1 MSISQPTKLQV
12 TLPATM
18 SYDID
23 TLAEQLGVNRANAI
37 RYCIKCTCDAKL
49 TTKRT

>member
-1 MSISQPTKLQV
+1 MSTTHPRKVKV

-18 SYDID
+18 LDDID

-37 RYCIKCTCDAKL
+37 RYCIKLTCDAKL